1 MALAQMTTDPTALV
15 NGAKNF
21 DRIAEQI
28 KGVIAHVQQTANELD
43 GHWQGTAAKA
53 AQSALARFN
62 EAADAQVRELYEI
75 TTNLQ
80 VAAAQYAKTDDERAG
95 AIAATMGSAM
105 GGPASGRGQD
115 NAVSPSA
122 QMHPVTATAAGNG
135 QHNRAA
141 PGVWKHGNDAP
152 NPVQFVDFKQDGG
165 TQPVPQPSPSQGQP
179 QIGPFPVPPQVAAAA
194 PQRVPPSAPAPSAPA
209 TSGPAAPSFG
219 QCVGEH
225 VQENIGKEM
234 VKDGFKSAITGA
246 IKGGV
251 AGGVGGA
258 AVTPEALGAGAIPG
272 AIGGAVLGFVGGFG
286 KGLLEAPIKA
296 AGEGAWDCAK

>member
-1 MALAQMTTDPTALV
+1 MAPAQMTTDPVALV
-15 NGAKNF
+15 NGARNF
-21 DRIAEQI
+21 DRIADEI
-28 KGVIAHVQQTANELD
+28 KSVIARVQKTANELD
-43 GHWQGTAAKA
+43 GGWQGTAAKA
-53 AQSALARFN
+53 AHNALERFN
-62 EAADAQVRELYEI
+62 EAADAHVRQLNEI

-80 VAAAQYAKTDDERAG
+80 AAASHYAQTDDERAG
-95 AIAATMGSAM
+95 AIAAAMGSAM
-105 GGPASGRGQD
+105 NRRANGRGQG
-115 NAVSPSA
+115 NAGSPDTRL
-122 QMHPVTATAAGNG
+122 HPATATNANG
-135 QHNRAA
+135 QHGGVVS
-141 PGVWKHGNDAP
+141 GVWKHSNGAS

-194 PQRVPPSAPAPSAPA
+194 PQRVPPPAPARSAPAPS
-209 TSGPAAPSFG
+209 GPTRPSFG
-219 QCVGEH
+219 QCVEDH

-258 AVTPEALGAGAIPG
+258 AVTPEAAGAGAIPG
-272 AIGGAVLGFVGGFG
+272 AIGGVVLGFVGGFG